1 MMNILN
7 NSNFSSIKYCQKINK
22 IRLSTLFF
30 LRKCFVLPVQSIIY
44 SAKKCL
50 HYEFCA

>member
-1 MMNILN
+1 
-7 NSNFSSIKYCQKINK
+7 
-22 IRLSTLFF
+22 LFF